1 MNLWTCGYFAEI
13 HRGKLDTG
21 EANELDYNEEQGEE
35 QEQEQEFELEQA
47 QGQEQ
52 EQVLSDV
59 SEHSFPAY

>member
-1 MNLWTCGYFAEI
+1 MNLWSWGYIAEI

-21 EANELDYNEEQGEE
+21 DVNELDYNEEEQLE
-35 QEQEQEFELEQA
+35 QEQELEQEQA

-52 EQVLSDV
+52 EQVLSDI

>member
-1 MNLWTCGYFAEI
+1 MNLWTCGYVAEI

-21 EANELDYNEEQGEE
+21 DINELDYNEEQGDE
-35 QEQEQEFELEQA
+35 QELEQEQA

-59 SEHSFPAY
+59 SDHSFPAC